1 VPETSCLKA
10 GKNRIIGIVTKLSSS
25 KNALYLIQIDSFARM
40 VKKNNLEIVY
50 SSQVL
55 KVPKDEVDAET

>member
-1 VPETSCLKA
+1 M
-10 GKNRIIGIVTKLSSS
+10 KLSSS

-40 VKKNNLEIVY
+40 VKKNNLEIAY
-50 SSQVL
+50 SSQIL